1 MRTIYLLLFL
11 LFLFFI
17 VSCTEDEVDPNFSI
31 ENVGDV
37 VMGSAKGSQVTISFT
52 STREWKA
59 STVADWFTI
68 APVSGEA
75 GTCNITLTAISENI
89 TGNVRT
95 ATLTLTSGTLTQD
108 ITIEQE
114 SAEFVN
120 LEQNIYNVSV
130 EGGELDIRFSTNI
143 AEDELLIYGSLGTGT
158 WLTQETKTRASSSY
172 MLNLTVLPNTD
183 GVSRT
188 AYIYF
193 VKVTDMESIVVEM
206 VTIIQRGEVASE
218 TTDYS
223 SDKKVRVL
231 QTAKLGKGLPI
242 VLMGDGF
249 IDTEINDGTYDAV
262 MDKAFE
268 NLFTEEPIKSLRDY
282 FNVYAVTAVS
292 KHNIFGT
299 GYETALG
306 CELAGGNSTGIS
318 GEDNAVQRYVQC
330 VDNIDMSET
339 LAVVILNSPAY
350 AGTTYFGYT
359 NQTKVVEFAIAYCP
373 VIYDL
378 QSESFR
384 QVLVHEAVGH
394 GFAKLED
401 EYAYQENGTI
411 SSKEIK
417 NVQYLQTLGWAQ
429 NVDFTSDPSQVLW
442 SAFLNDNR
450 YVSEKLGVFEGACT
464 YIKGAY
470 RPSEESMMNS
480 NTEGFNAPSRK
491 AIYDKIMERSLGKQ
505 MSYEEFAVFDLQN
518 KSQTRSAKPTVGPS
532 KPFTRPHFV
541 NRMLDK

>member
-1 MRTIYLLLFL
+1 MRTIYLLLFP

-158 WLTQETKTRASSSY
+158 WLT
-172 MLNLTVLPNTD
+172 
-183 GVSRT
+183 
-188 AYIYF
+188 
-193 VKVTDMESIVVEM
+193 
-206 VTIIQRGEVASE
+206 QRGEVASE

-491 AIYDKIMERSLGKQ
+491 AIYDKIMERSLGTQ

>member
-1 MRTIYLLLFL
+1 MRTIYLLLFP

-95 ATLTLTSGTLTQD
+95 ATLTLTSGTLTQN
-108 ITIEQE
+108 IIIEQE

-218 TTDYS
+218 STDYS

-262 MDKAFE
+262 KQE
-268 NLFTEEPIKSLRDY
+268 NAT
-282 FNVYAVTAVS
+282 NVVS
-292 KHNIFGT
+292 KMNPIDRSGV
-299 GYETALG
+299 
-306 CELAGGNSTGIS
+306 NS
-318 GEDNAVQRYVQC
+318 DY
-330 VDNIDMSET
+330 D
-339 LAVVILNSPAY
+339 
-350 AGTTYFGYT
+350 
-359 NQTKVVEFAIAYCP
+359 EF
-373 VIYDL
+373 
-378 QSESFR
+378 
-384 QVLVHEAVGH
+384 
-394 GFAKLED
+394 
-401 EYAYQENGTI
+401 
-411 SSKEIK
+411 KE
-417 NVQYLQTLGWAQ
+417 YLQDSW
-429 NVDFTSDPSQVLW
+429 W
-442 SAFLNDNR
+442 
-450 YVSEKLGVFEGACT
+450 
-464 YIKGAY
+464 
-470 RPSEESMMNS
+470 NS
-480 NTEGFNAPSRK
+480 NTF
-491 AIYDKIMERSLGKQ
+491 
-505 MSYEEFAVFDLQN
+505 SYEDTSVSKAVLSDVNVSYEAGSTNGDGDYDYINAEDTIL
-518 KSQTRSAKPTVGPS
+518 VGCVTITEHMKGS
-532 KPFTRPHFV
+532 YTQSDMTDRNAIITQKFYYGIKDGGISLYSVSTSHETQYE
-541 NRMLDK
+541 